1 MTRPFPRTKV
11 LFIGGEGRSGST
23 VLERLLATDPQTC
36 AVGEAKY
43 LFKRGIGSGEL
54 CGCGRPVPECE
65 LWSVVGDRLCGGWG
79 SAEGTELVRF
89 FTALDSQKNIPAA
102 VLGRGPHVRRARA
115 VLSELYPLI
124 AEVSGCEVIID
135 SSKHPAWAYLLAGT
149 DTVDLR
155 VIHLVRHPSG
165 VVQSW
170 SRSVKRPQ
178 ADQGSGDRLMAAQ
191 SPVEVAFRWDVF
203 NRLYHRLGR
212 RSVPTVLVRYEDYVN
227 DLEGTLRACFGL
239 FGLPYLSTPD
249 AMANGH
255 GIAGNPSRFARGDE
269 KITQDDR
276 WVTELGGRT
285 HRIVSALTWRTR
297 SAYGYSSSRSSPVRP
312 MVRHAQGRI
321 VESVPDTDMAQPT
334 ATDGA
339 GSRSASPAGQA
350 DAGQADSSS

>member
-1 MTRPFPRTKV
+1 VKKPFPRTKV

-23 VLERLLATDPQTC
+23 VLERILASDPQTC

-65 LWSVVGDRLCGGWG
+65 FWSVVGDRLVGGWD
-79 SAEGTELVRF
+79 SAEGKELVRF
-89 FTALDSQKNIPAA
+89 FTALDSPRKLPAT
-102 VLGRGPHVRRARA
+102 VMGRGSQVRRARA

-124 AEVSGCEVIID
+124 AEVSGCQVVID

-155 VIHLVRHPSG
+155 VVHLVRHPSG

-170 SRSVKRPQ
+170 SRAVERPQ
-178 ADQGSGDRLMAAQ
+178 AKQGFGDLLMPAHAPIQ
-191 SPVEVAFRWDVF
+191 VAVRWDVF

-212 RSVPTVLVRYEDYVN
+212 RSVPTVLVRYEDYVD

-239 FGLPYLSTPD
+239 FGRPYASTPD
-249 AMANGH
+249 SMATGH
-255 GIAGNPSRFARGDE
+255 GIAGNPARFARGDE

-276 WVTELGGRT
+276 WVTELGGGT

-297 SAYGYSSSRSSPVRP
+297 SAYGYRASRTAPVVP
-312 MVRHAQGRI
+312 MVRHASGRL
-321 VESVPDTDMAQPT
+321 VT
-334 ATDGA
+334 AAPHVATVSPVATGGGA
-339 GSRSASPAGQA
+339 TRSELQS
-350 DAGQADSSS
+350 DQADSSS

>member
-1 MTRPFPRTKV
+1 VTGADPRRLPRTKV

-43 LFKRGIGSGEL
+43 LFERGIGSGEL

-65 LWSVVGDRLCGGWG
+65 LWSVVGDRLVGGWG
-79 SAEGTELVRF
+79 SPEGIDLVQF
-89 FTALDSQKNIPAA
+89 FTALDSPRNLPAV
-102 VLGRGPHVRRARA
+102 VLGRGARVRRARA

-155 VIHLVRHPSG
+155 VVHLVRHPSG

-178 ADQGSGDRLMAAQ
+178 ADKGSGDQLMAAQ
-191 SPVEVAFRWDVF
+191 SPVEVALRWDIF

-239 FGLPYLSTPD
+239 FGLPYMSAPD
-249 AMANGH
+249 GMANGH

-276 WVTELGGRT
+276 WVTELGGNT

-297 SAYGYSSSRSSPVRP
+297 SVYGYRSSRTSPVRP
-312 MVRHAQGRI
+312 MVRHAPGYI
-321 VESVPDTDMAQPT
+321 VETASQPEPT
-334 ATDGA
+334 EPVAAEADA
-339 GSRSASPAGQA
+339 VVSASPSS
-350 DAGQADSSS
+350 QADSSS